1 MFRLFRALQRPLS
14 KTEAVLSDR
23 GFRLTFLALY
33 VCVNVLLFSDG
44 AVKEYPRHDDYRR
57 WTTSIA
63 RGAGATLNLNSALV
77 VLLAARSFIT
87 FLRETPLNLVLE
99 FDKAMPVFHAAVGML
114 VVVGGA
120 VHAIFHWVAYAISSQ
135 WSGGLTGFTS
145 LFVSGMLL
153 VLLLAVIRLTS
164 MASVRMANF
173 ELFHA
178 VHVGGMCLFY
188 VLLIIHGLHYGTPRT
203 WKWVVAPLLLYTFDR
218 LTRRWREHRSYVLV
232 TKHAADFSDS
242 DVLRL
247 RLPRVFHFQAGQYA
261 EVKVPA
267 LSKLQWHPFTIAS
280 SPHEEDMT
288 FYIKSAGDWSAAMH
302 AVFRDR
308 VIACGEDIEVHV
320 RGPYGSPAQHV
331 GQFEHIVLI
340 GGGVGATPFSS
351 VTKAAHHWMTNWGAP
366 SATLASTAAAAAAT
380 MPVGSKS
387 TTGRFS
393 PGEAV
398 PSGDRWWS
406 EDHESNGGEPDGGAR
421 HLVSGATSQTE
432 LPPIVGAIAKRPAV
446 SFAPTTERA
455 TYTPSPVSGVYLDND
470 DDPSFAS
477 SGTFFTAREGRDS
490 DECGVD
496 SGSEHAAPVGSL
508 DAVIRIYTDDSSSDE
523 EVASLTRPRTGRPQ
537 SAAATAA
544 ALPSGSSHSSA
555 SDNGHMRGVFAT
567 PLPSAN
573 LPGAG
578 TAGTGQPASR
588 LPSLRGPLLRSVSAP
603 SISRPPADGLPPPPA
618 VVLNMGT
625 APPPPPLRSGREGDD
640 GGSAA
645 EASVTRAPPYALPY
659 EMLSVNEA
667 ASEVEHRRRREQR
680 AAVEKAAAVG
690 RQSDTSSKAYVEALT
705 QAFSGLQAQE
715 RTATYHLS
723 VSAMIGMSF
732 GSTAMVRQAQ
742 QRRARLADGTFVD
755 RPTDDLAV
763 LRSKR
768 MLLLL
773 YLHSVTVNIL
783 LLWVLL
789 LRFVVVGFSAI
800 FGELDLLSQGLSVH
814 RLDALTAVDL
824 SFCGCV
830 TAVIGLTS
838 VLEVI
843 ELRGVPYNGLDLFVL
858 FPTSLFCVI
867 TDILSLAGVRSPAN
881 LFGVFQLLIVW
892 PVLALFLGA
901 RLLRVIGD
909 RVVLA
914 ENYQNS
920 HSKTRSLDFVWTAPS
935 PEADSWLVREMLPL
949 ADSPCVRL
957 HRYLTRSAPALEPW
971 MADYERVPLR
981 THYGRPDWDGIFEG
995 IAARSRNN
1003 AVHGVFFCGPAAMA
1017 DAVRAAAMRAMRGTI
1032 VRGLLTGAGSAT
1044 FPGARGMNVFGR
1056 EVSAAVADLSG
1067 AAGLEASLGGEV
1079 GRHGYGG
1086 GGAASSAAE
1095 TSLDFGCNVKF
1106 VVRVEHFG

>member
-1 MFRLFRALQRPLS
+1 MLRLFCLFRALQRPIS

-33 VCVNVLLFSDG
+33 ACINVLLFTDG
-44 AVKEYPRHDDYRR
+44 AVTEFPLHDDYRR
-57 WTTSIA
+57 WTTGIA

-99 FDKAMPVFHAAVGML
+99 FDKAMPVFHAAVGTL
-114 VVVGGA
+114 VVLGGA
-120 VHAIFHWVAYAISSQ
+120 VHASFHWVAYVISSP
-135 WSGGLTGFTS
+135 WSGGTSGYTS

-153 VLLLAVIRLTS
+153 VILLAIIRVTS
-164 MASVRMANF
+164 MASVRHANF

-178 VHVGGMCLFY
+178 IHIGGMCLFY
-188 VLLIIHGLHYGTPRT
+188 ILLIVHGLHYGVPRT
-203 WKWVVAPLLLYTFDR
+203 WKWVVAPLLLYTLDR

-280 SPHEEDMT
+280 SPHEADMT

-366 SATLASTAAAAAAT
+366 SAVAATAGATAATDKLSA
-380 MPVGSKS
+380 GQ
-387 TTGRFS
+387 FS
-393 PGEAV
+393 PEAV
-398 PSGDRWWS
+398 SHNNRWWS
-406 EDHESNGGEPDGGAR
+406 TDHEEEGGRDGGGGGGGGVG
-421 HLVSGATSQTE
+421 HLNNGTPLVE
-432 LPPIVGAIAKRPAV
+432 LPPIVRYIDKRPGV
-446 SFAPTTERA
+446 TFAPSPRRA
-455 TYTPSPVSGVYLDND
+455 AATQFPASDAASVFGD
-470 DDPSFAS
+470 DSSVAS
-477 SGTFFTAREGRDS
+477 SGTFFTAKDGQQDS
-490 DECGVD
+490 DDFFVD
-496 SGSEHAAPVGSL
+496 SDSERHLGVAPP
-508 DAVIRIYTDDSSSDE
+508 DAVSPPAMGENAGGGRGFVKRT
-523 EVASLTRPRTGRPQ
+523 PTGRPRLP
-537 SAAATAA
+537 AAGVG
-544 ALPSGSSHSSA
+544 LSSSGSSTSSSSGHAQAQGHATAVPLA
-555 SDNGHMRGVFAT
+555 S
-567 PLPSAN
+567 P
-573 LPGAG
+573 PGASHG
-578 TAGTGQPASR
+578 SAMSALARP
-588 LPSLRGPLLRSVSAP
+588 LGPLLKSRSAP
-603 SISRPPADGLPPPPA
+603 SISRSWSDGSPPA
-618 VVLNMGT
+618 VVVDMNHLQSLPPSRGAGIRST
-625 APPPPPLRSGREGDD
+625 APYHTSREVPSINEVAPAVDLRQQS
-640 GGSAA
+640 
-645 EASVTRAPPYALPY
+645 
-659 EMLSVNEA
+659 
-667 ASEVEHRRRREQR
+667 EQR
-680 AAVEKAAAVG
+680 AALEKATAAARDG
-690 RQSDTSSKAYVEALT
+690 GNNQNSRAYVDALT
-705 QAFSGLQAQE
+705 DAYTGMQAQE
-715 RTATYHLS
+715 RTATYHMS

-732 GSTAMVRQAQ
+732 GSTAMVRHAQ
-742 QRRARLADGTFVD
+742 QRRARLADGTLVEH
-755 RPTDDLAV
+755 PADDLAV

-768 MLLLL
+768 MLFLL
-773 YLHSVTVNIL
+773 YLHSVTVNML

-824 SFCGCV
+824 ILCGCV
-830 TAVIGLTS
+830 TVTIGLTS
-838 VLEVI
+838 LLEVI
-843 ELRGVPYNGLDLFVL
+843 ELQGVPYNGMDLFVL
-858 FPTSLFCVI
+858 FPASLFCVI
-867 TDILSLAGVRSPAN
+867 TDLLSLAGVRSPAN

-920 HSKTRSLDFVWTAPS
+920 HSKTRSLDFVWTAPA

-957 HRYLTRSAPALEPW
+957 HRYLTRSPPALEPW

-981 THYGRPDWDGIFEG
+981 TQYGRPDWDGIFEG

-1017 DAVRAAAMRAMRGTI
+1017 DAVRAAAMRAMRATI
-1032 VRGLLTGAGSAT
+1032 VKGLLTGAGTAT
-1044 FPGARGMNVFGR
+1044 FPGARGMDVFGT
-1056 EVSAAVADLSG
+1056 EVSAAVMDMSAV
-1067 AAGLEASLGGEV
+1067 GLEAGLGGL
-1079 GRHGYGG
+1079 GRGG
-1086 GGAASSAAE
+1086 FGGPSTAE
-1095 TSLDFGCNVKF
+1095 SSLDFGCNVKF

>member
-1 MFRLFRALQRPLS
+1 MLRLFRALQRPLS

-44 AVKEYPRHDDYRR
+44 AVHEFPRHSDYRR
-57 WTTSIA
+57 WTTGIA

-87 FLRETPLNLVLE
+87 FLRETPLNLILE
-99 FDKAMPVFHAAVGML
+99 FDKAMPVFHAAVGTL

-120 VHAIFHWVAYAISSQ
+120 VHAGFHWVAYAISSP
-135 WSGGLTGFTS
+135 WSGGLAGYTS

-153 VLLLAVIRLTS
+153 VILLAVIRLTS

-178 VHVGGMCLFY
+178 VHIGGMCLFY
-188 VLLIIHGLHYGTPRT
+188 ILLIVHGFHYGTPRT

-280 SPHEEDMT
+280 SPHEEGMT

-366 SATLASTAAAAAAT
+366 SSSLGATAAAAAAVA
-380 MPVGSKS
+380 PAGSKS
-387 TTGRFS
+387 TTTRRYS
-393 PGEAV
+393 PGDAV
-398 PSGDRWWS
+398 SSGDRWWS
-406 EDHESNGGEPDGGAR
+406 QDHESDGKGELARGGGTHP
-421 HLVSGATSQTE
+421 LVSGAGSGME
-432 LPPIVGAIAKRPAV
+432 LPPIFGAIAKRPAV

-455 TYTPSPVSGVYLDND
+455 TYVPSSVIGADAD
-470 DDPSFAS
+470 DDEDRSIAS
-477 SGTFFTAREGRDS
+477 SGTFFTAQDGRDS
-490 DECGVD
+490 NECGLD
-496 SGSEHAAPVGSL
+496 SGSERGAPVVGPL
-508 DAVIRIYTDDSSSDE
+508 DAVIRVDTDDNSSSDGKE
-523 EVASLTRPRTGRPQ
+523 AAGGLTRWPTGRPRRGPGIP
-537 SAAATAA
+537 T
-544 ALPSGSSHSSA
+544 ALPSGSSHSSG
-555 SDNGHMRGVFAT
+555 SDVLLAQEGFAT
-567 PLPSAN
+567 PLPSAT
-573 LPGAG
+573 LPAAADGI
-578 TAGTGQPASR
+578 P
-588 LPSLRGPLLRSVSAP
+588 RGPLLRSVSAP
-603 SISRPPADGLPPPPA
+603 SISRPSADSGRPPSSSVILDMDA
-618 VVLNMGT
+618 
-625 APPPPPLRSGREGDD
+625 APPPSPFFGRHGD
-640 GGSAA
+640 GGRGSSAHA
-645 EASVTRAPPYALPY
+645 LATQPPPYAFSQDV
-659 EMLSVNEA
+659 LSVNQT
-667 ASEVEHRRRREQR
+667 ASDMEHRRRLEQR
-680 AAVEKAAAVG
+680 VAIEKAAAAG
-690 RQSDTSSKAYVEALT
+690 ARGSDGGSQAYIEALT

-715 RTATYHLS
+715 RTATYHMS

-732 GSTAMVRQAQ
+732 GSTAMVRHAQ
-742 QRRARLADGTFVD
+742 QRRARLADGTLVD
-755 RPTDDLAV
+755 HPADDLAV

-789 LRFVVVGFSAI
+789 ARFVVVGFSAI
-800 FGELDLLSQGLSVH
+800 FGELDILSQGLSVH

-824 SFCGCV
+824 VLCGCV
-830 TAVIGLTS
+830 MVVIGLTS

-858 FPTSLFCVI
+858 FPASLFCVV

-981 THYGRPDWDGIFEG
+981 THYGRPDWDGIFAG

-1044 FPGARGMNVFGR
+1044 FPGARGMNVFGQ

-1067 AAGLEASLGGEV
+1067 AAGLEGSLGG
-1079 GRHGYGG
+1079 GG
-1086 GGAASSAAE
+1086 TARPGLGGASSSAAE

>member
-1 MFRLFRALQRPLS
+1 MLRLFRALQRPLS

-44 AVKEYPRHDDYRR
+44 AVQEFPRHDDYRR

-87 FLRETPLNLVLE
+87 FLRETPLNLILE
-99 FDKAMPVFHAAVGML
+99 FDKAMPVFHAAVGTL
-114 VVVGGA
+114 VIVGGA
-120 VHAIFHWVAYAISSQ
+120 VHAIFHWVAYAISSP
-135 WSGGLTGFTS
+135 WSGGLAGFSS

-153 VLLLAVIRLTS
+153 VILLAVIRLTS

-178 VHVGGMCLFY
+178 VHIGGMCLFY
-188 VLLIIHGLHYGTPRT
+188 ILLIVHGFHYGTPRT

-232 TKHAADFSDS
+232 TKHAADFTDS

-280 SPHEEDMT
+280 SPHEEGMT

-366 SATLASTAAAAAAT
+366 SSALAAAAAAAAAAAPAGT
-380 MPVGSKS
+380 KS
-387 TTGRFS
+387 TTTRRYS
-393 PGEAV
+393 PGDAV
-398 PSGDRWWS
+398 SSGDRWWS
-406 EDHESNGGEPDGGAR
+406 QDHESDGDEEQARGGDAR
-421 HLVSGATSQTE
+421 PLVSGAASGTE

-455 TYTPSPVSGVYLDND
+455 TYAPSPVSGAYAD
-470 DDPSFAS
+470 DEEDRSIAS
-477 SGTFFTAREGRDS
+477 SGTFFTARDGRDS
-490 DECGVD
+490 DECGLD
-496 SGSEHAAPVGSL
+496 SGSERAAPIVGPL
-508 DAVIRIYTDDSSSDE
+508 DAVIRVDTDDSSSSDGE
-523 EVASLTRPRTGRPQ
+523 EAAGGLMRRPTGRPQ
-537 SAAATAA
+537 RGPGTAA
-544 ALPSGSSHSSA
+544 ALPSGSSHSSG
-555 SDNGHMRGVFAT
+555 SDVVHARGVFAT
-567 PLPSAN
+567 PLPSAT
-573 LPGAG
+573 LPA
-578 TAGTGQPASR
+578 AASGI
-588 LPSLRGPLLRSVSAP
+588 PRGPLLRSVSAP
-603 SISRPPADGLPPPPA
+603 SISRPSADGGPLPLSS
-618 VVLNMGT
+618 VILDMGT
-625 APPPPPLRSGREGDD
+625 APPPSAFSGRHGED
-640 GGSAA
+640 GGDSATHA
-645 EASVTRAPPYALPY
+645 LVTQAPPYAVSQ
-659 EMLSVNEA
+659 EMLSLNKT
-667 ASEVEHRRRREQR
+667 ASDVEHRRRREQR
-680 AAVEKAAAVG
+680 AAVEKAAAAG
-690 RQSDTSSKAYVEALT
+690 ARGSDGSSQAYIEALT

-715 RTATYHLS
+715 RTATYHMS

-732 GSTAMVRQAQ
+732 GSTAMVRHAQ
-742 QRRARLADGTFVD
+742 QRRARLADGTLVD
-755 RPTDDLAV
+755 HPADDLAV

-789 LRFVVVGFSAI
+789 ARFVVVGFSAI

-824 SFCGCV
+824 ALCGCV
-830 TAVIGLTS
+830 MAVIGLTS

-858 FPTSLFCVI
+858 FPASLFCVV

-1067 AAGLEASLGGEV
+1067 AAGLESSLGGGV
-1079 GRHGYGG
+1079 ARHGYGG
-1086 GGAASSAAE
+1086 ASSSAAE

>member
-33 VCVNVLLFSDG
+33 VCVNVLLFTDG

-63 RGAGATLNLNSALV
+63 RGAGSTLNLNSALV

-114 VVVGGA
+114 VIVGGA
-120 VHAIFHWVAYAISSQ
+120 VHAIFHWVAYAISSP
-135 WSGGLTGFTS
+135 WSGGLTGLTS

-153 VLLLAVIRLTS
+153 VILLAVIRLTS

-178 VHVGGMCLFY
+178 VHIGGMCLFY
-188 VLLIIHGLHYGTPRT
+188 ILLIIHGLHYGTSRT

-366 SATLASTAAAAAAT
+366 SATLAAAAAAAAAAT
-380 MPVGSKS
+380 PVGSKS
-387 TTGRFS
+387 TTGHFS
-393 PGEAV
+393 PGESV

-406 EDHESNGGEPDGGAR
+406 QDHESDGGEPAGLAR
-421 HLVSGATSQTE
+421 RLASGAASETE

-446 SFAPTTERA
+446 SFAPTAERT
-455 TYTPSPVSGVYLDND
+455 TYTPSPVSGAYMDDDD

-490 DECGVD
+490 DECEAD
-496 SGSEHAAPVGSL
+496 SGSERAVAGGAL
-508 DAVIRIYTDDSSSDE
+508 DAVIRIETDDSSSDGE
-523 EVASLTRPRTGRPQ
+523 AAGVLKRPPTGRPRR
-537 SAAATAA
+537 AVGTAV
-544 ALPSGSSHSSA
+544 ALPLDSSHSSA
-555 SDNGHMRGVFAT
+555 SDAGHVRGGFAT

-578 TAGTGQPASR
+578 AGADDGTHPPADR
-588 LPSLRGPLLRSVSAP
+588 LHPPLGPLLRSVSAP
-603 SISRPPADGLPPPPA
+603 SISRPSAG
-618 VVLNMGT
+618 GT
-625 APPPPPLRSGREGDD
+625 APPAAVVLDMGGALPQQPRPRSGRGGDD
-640 GGSAA
+640 DGSAA
-645 EASVTRAPPYALPY
+645 DASGTRGPPYALSH
-659 EMLSVNEA
+659 EMMSVNEA

-680 AAVEKAAAVG
+680 KAVEKAAAAG
-690 RQSDTSSKAYVEALT
+690 RHSDASSQAYVDALT
-705 QAFSGLQAQE
+705 HAFSGLQAQE
-715 RTATYHLS
+715 RTATYHMS

-742 QRRARLADGTFVD
+742 QRRARLADGTLVD
-755 RPTDDLAV
+755 RPADDLAV

-824 SFCGCV
+824 ALCGCV

-858 FPTSLFCVI
+858 FPASLFCVV

-935 PEADSWLVREMLPL
+935 PQADSWLVREMLPL

-1044 FPGARGMNVFGR
+1044 FPGARGMTVFGR
-1056 EVSAAVADLSG
+1056 Q
-1067 AAGLEASLGGEV
+1067 
-1079 GRHGYGG
+1079 
-1086 GGAASSAAE
+1086 
-1095 TSLDFGCNVKF
+1095 
-1106 VVRVEHFG
+1106 VVIFL